1 MPAYKRILLK
11 LSGEALMGDD
21 AYGINRAT
29 IVRMVREVREVTEAG
44 CEVAVVI
51 GGGNIFRGVAG
62 GSVGMDR
69 ATADYMGM
77 LATVMNSLALAD
89 TMRQE
94 GMTARVMSAISIEQV
109 VEPYVRPKALQYL
122 EEGKVVVFA
131 AGTGNP
137 FFTTD
142 TAAAL
147 RGAEIGAEIVLKAT
161 KVDGVYTADPKRDP
175 TATRY
180 ATITFDEAIA
190 RNLQVMDATAFALC
204 RDQNLPIKVF
214 SIFKPGAAP
223 CRPRR
228 GRRHAGARLGAD
240 AMTIAEIKKTA
251 EGKMAKSI
259 EAFKG
264 ELQKIRTGRAHPG
277 ILDQVHVEYYGS
289 MVPISQV
296 ANVSLLDARTI
307 SVQPWEKGMGAKI
320 EKAIRESDLGLNPAS
335 QGDLIRVPMPA
346 LSEERRRDLTKVV
359 RHAGEDAK
367 VAVRNLRRDAN
378 EHLKKLLKDKQV
390 SEDEERRAQDDVQK
404 LTDRTITE
412 IDKLVQAK
420 EAEVLAV

>member
-29 IVRMVREVREVTEAG
+29 IVRMVQEIREVVQMG
-44 CEVAVVI
+44 VEVAVVI

-62 GSVGMDR
+62 GATGMDR

-94 GMTARVMSAISIEQV
+94 GMVARVMSAIGIEQV

-161 KVDGVYTADPKRDP
+161 KVDGVYSADPKKDP
-175 TATRY
+175 NATRY
-180 ATITFDEAIA
+180 TRISFDEAITK
-190 RNLQVMDATAFALC
+190 NLQVLDATAFALC
-204 RDQNLPIKVF
+204 RDQKLPIKVF
-214 SIFKPGAAP
+214 SIFKSGALK
-223 CRPRR
+223 RVVM
-228 GRRHAGARLGAD
+228 GED
-240 AMTIAEIKKTA
+240 
-251 EGKMAKSI
+251 EGT
-259 EAFKG
+259 
-264 ELQKIRTGRAHPG
+264 L
-277 ILDQVHVEYYGS
+277 VHV
-289 MVPISQV
+289 
-296 ANVSLLDARTI
+296 
-307 SVQPWEKGMGAKI
+307 
-320 EKAIRESDLGLNPAS
+320 
-335 QGDLIRVPMPA
+335 
-346 LSEERRRDLTKVV
+346 
-359 RHAGEDAK
+359 
-367 VAVRNLRRDAN
+367 
-378 EHLKKLLKDKQV
+378 
-390 SEDEERRAQDDVQK
+390 
-404 LTDRTITE
+404 
-412 IDKLVQAK
+412 
-420 EAEVLAV
+420 